1 MFMTSRRAPKSG
13 SRSRKHIRK
22 RSAKRR
28 SMRDKVGERACRAD
42 VHAFVQDAVGGSLHA
57 KRLMSLANATTG
69 VIHAAAL
76 GVNAIGRAF
85 ALTQGTLPKH
95 GIKQVD
101 RLLSNRAVDP
111 ATLFGSWVPFVLAD
125 RTEAH
130 VALDWT
136 HFDDDGHSTIAA
148 YLITSHGRATP
159 LVWRTFPDE
168 KLTKGGRTDAED
180 VLLLRLREVVPPHVR
195 VVLLADRGFGD
206 VGLYSMLDR
215 WNWDYVVRFRK
226 GIHVT
231 DPDGQ
236 TKPVQQWLSPKG
248 RCKAM
253 RGARLTAAQYEV
265 GAVVTVHARA
275 MKQPWFLATSLK
287 HARATDIVQLYSRRF
302 TIEET
307 FRDQKDARFGLGM
320 RHTRV
325 KSTDRRDRLFFLAA
339 LAQALLTLLGAAGER
354 CGLDRGLKP
363 NTSKKRT
370 LSLFNQGCYWL
381 QAMANMPQERFLLLM
396 QAFGEIIPE
405 HQAMRSALGII

>member
-1 MFMTSRRAPKSG
+1 MTPRHAPKSG
-13 SRSRKHIRK
+13 SRSRKRIGK
-22 RSAKRR
+22 RCTKRR
-28 SMRDKVGERACRAD
+28 SMRNKVGERVRRAD
-42 VHAFVQDAVGGSLHA
+42 VHAFVQDAVGESLHA
-57 KRLMSLANATTG
+57 KRSMSLANATTG

-101 RLLSNRAVDP
+101 RLLSNRAIDP
-111 ATLFGSWVPFVLAD
+111 ATLFCSWVPFVLAE
-125 RTEAH
+125 RTEAY

-159 LVWRTFPDE
+159 LVWRTFLDE

-180 VLLLRLREVVPPHVR
+180 LLLLRLREAVPPHVQ

-231 DPDGQ
+231 AADGE

-248 RCKAM
+248 HCKAM
-253 RGARLTAAQYEV
+253 RGARLTAAQHEV
-265 GAVVTVHARA
+265 GAVVTVHDRA
-275 MKQPWFLATSLK
+275 MKEAWFLATSLK
-287 HARATDIVQLYSRRF
+287 HTRARDVVHLYSRRF

-320 RHTRV
+320 RHARV
-325 KSTDRRDRLFFLAA
+325 KSTERRDRLFFLAA

-370 LSLFNQGCYWL
+370 LSLFNQGCYWFE
-381 QAMANMPQERFLLLM
+381 AMANMPEERLLLLID
-396 QAFGEIIPE
+396 AFGETIRE
-405 HQAMRSALGII
+405 HQVMRSALGII

>member
-1 MFMTSRRAPKSG
+1 MTPHRAPKSG
-13 SRSRKHIRK
+13 SRSRKRIRNG
-22 RSAKRR
+22 STKRR
-28 SMRDKVGERACRAD
+28 SIRDKVGERVERAD
-42 VHAFVQDAVGGSLHA
+42 VHAFVQEAVGGSLHA
-57 KRLMSLANATTG
+57 KRTMSLANATRG
-69 VIHAAAL
+69 VIHAGAL

-101 RLLSNRAVDP
+101 RLLSNRAIDP
-111 ATLFGSWVPFVLAD
+111 AALFRPWVSFVLAD
-125 RTEAH
+125 RTEALI
-130 VALDWT
+130 ALDWT
-136 HFDDDGHSTIAA
+136 HFDAEGHSTIAA
-148 YLITSHGRATP
+148 YLVTSHGRATP
-159 LVWRTFPDE
+159 LLWRTFPDE
-168 KLTKGGRTDAED
+168 RLTKGGRTDAED
-180 VLLLRLREVVPPHVR
+180 LLLLRLSEVIPQHVQ
-195 VVLLADRGFGD
+195 VVLLADRGFAD

-215 WNWDYVVRFRK
+215 WKWDYVVRFRK

-231 DPDGQ
+231 AADGE

-248 RCKAM
+248 HCKAM

-265 GAVVTVHARA
+265 GALVTVRARA
-275 MKQPWFLATSLK
+275 MKEAWFLATSLK
-287 HARATDIVQLYSRRF
+287 HARAREVVNLYSRRF

-325 KSTDRRDRLFFLAA
+325 KSTERRDRLFFVAA

-370 LSLFNQGCYWL
+370 LSLFKQGCYWFEAL
-381 QAMANMPQERFLLLM
+381 ANMPQDRRLLLM
-396 QAFGEIIPE
+396 DAFGEIIRE
-405 HQAMRSALGII
+405 HQVMRSALGII